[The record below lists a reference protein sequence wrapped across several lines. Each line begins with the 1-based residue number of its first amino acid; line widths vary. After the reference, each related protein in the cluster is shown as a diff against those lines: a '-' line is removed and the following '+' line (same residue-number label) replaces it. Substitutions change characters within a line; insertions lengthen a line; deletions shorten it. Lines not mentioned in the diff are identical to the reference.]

1 MTHRQE
7 KIFSNTAS
15 MSQVKAR
22 IHQNSIKKDV
32 FKSKQNEFF
41 DAFFA
46 QRQYWQQKGILGL
59 KNDFFGYKLEY

>member
-1 MTHRQE
+1 
-7 KIFSNTAS
+7 